1 MGATLPH
8 MQRIE
13 IEHGFAVP
21 VDRAFAYLSEH
32 ENLGPL
38 FGARVTRVRDGETSR
53 NGVGS
58 VRSLKVGPLPAFD
71 ETVTVVVPNER
82 IEYRIT
88 RGGPLRAHHGVM
100 SLSPDGTGSHLHY
113 VIEFGAVVP
122 GLDRVVKAML
132 VRSITANLPAVDAN
146 A

>member
-1 MGATLPH
+1 

-13 IEHGFAVP
+13 IEHTFAVP
-21 VDRAFAYLSEH
+21 ADRAFAYLSEH

-58 VRSLKVGPLPAFD
+58 VRSLKIGPLPSFD
-71 ETVTVVVPNER
+71 ETITAVVPNER

-88 RGGPLRAHHGVM
+88 RGGPLRSHRGVM
-100 SLSPDGTGSHLHY
+100 SFSAQGTGSHLQY

-122 GLDRVVKAML
+122 GLDRFVKALL
-132 VRSITANLPAVDAN
+132 VRSIAASLPSVDAN